1 MKKVVN
7 NKLLILIG
15 LFFSLVSCVDPYQL
29 QNSNFEEIIVI
40 EATVSN
46 ELKKQEV
53 KISKTYRSGEDNED
67 ALISDADVF
76 VQDSDGNQYNFE
88 YETDKYVST
97 AEFQAVA
104 NKEYEL
110 HVTTS
115 DGKSYSSTKQKLT
128 TQTDIESVIASVVTN
143 NDGIRGV
150 EIAINSFDPT
160 NTSKYY
166 RYEYEETSKVTA
178 PEWKSEYAV
187 VNPDLDNAV
196 GHPYI
201 ELFPRVTEARICYS
215 TEKSKN
221 LYLTSTNNL
230 IEDRVINFPLRFI
243 ADSDY
248 TIGER
253 YSINVK
259 QYIQNLEAFTYFTT
273 LKELSA
279 SGGDILSPNQPG
291 FLLGNIKSDT
301 NQNEKVIGFFE
312 VASVSSKRIF
322 FNYEEL
328 FPGELQPPYFVDCTI
343 QEFDYCFDPNAGCDG
358 ERLNGYVINNQ
369 FTYVEHPIPPSPSI
383 IYKYVLSPC
392 GDCTTFSS
400 NIRPTFWID

>member
-1 MKKVVN
+1 M
-7 NKLLILIG
+7 LFG
-15 LFFSLVSCVDPYQL
+15 LFSCLVSCVDPYQL
-29 QNSNFEEIIVI
+29 QTTNFEEVIVI
-40 EATVSN
+40 EATITN
-46 ELKKQEV
+46 ELKKQEI
-53 KISKTYRSGEDNED
+53 KISKTYRLEEENED
-67 ALISDADVF
+67 ALITDANVY
-76 VQDSDGNQYNFE
+76 VQDSDGNQYSFE
-88 YETDKYVST
+88 YQTDKYIST
-97 AEFQAVA
+97 NEFQAIA

-115 DGKSYSSTKQKLT
+115 DGKTYSSTKQKLT
-128 TQTDIESVIASVVTN
+128 TITEIESVTASVVTN
-143 NDGIRGV
+143 EDGIRGV
-150 EIAINSFDPT
+150 EMAVNSFDPT

-166 RYEYEETSKVTA
+166 RYEYEETSKATA
-178 PEWKSEYAV
+178 PEWKSQYAV
-187 VNPDLDNAV
+187 VNPDNNNSV

-201 ELFPRVTEARICYS
+201 ELFPRVTEAKTCYL

-221 LYLTSTNNL
+221 LYLISTNNFV
-230 IEDRVINFPLRFI
+230 EDRVINFPLRFI

-259 QYIQNLEAFTYFTT
+259 QYIQNLEAYSYYTT

-291 FLLGNIKSDT
+291 FLLGNIKSNA

-312 VASVSSKRIF
+312 VASISTKRIF
-322 FNYEEL
+322 FNYEEI

-343 QEFDYCFDPNAGCDG
+343 QEFDYCFDSIGCDG
-358 ERLNGYVINNQ
+358 PRLNGYVQNNQ
-369 FTYVEHPIPPSPSI
+369 FTYVEHPNPPSTSTL
-383 IYKYVLSPC
+383 YQYVLSPC

-400 NIRPTFWID
+400 NIRPAFWID